1 MQRGRLPLAPKQV
14 APRNVPAS
22 RAVPL
27 RFVACPLPPLL
38 GRERHCKAGQKQS
51 SGLFL
56 ASLPKSYARRAY
68 APPKTPYS
76 NAINKVFSPK
86 KLCYARML
94 SHSRAVCG
102 HPCPQLFQKSC
113 VPMLQTKFFLLKNF
127 VLQECC
133 RILALC
139 ADLLSAI
146 TPEIL
151 YYDARAA

>member
-1 MQRGRLPLAPKQV
+1 MQRGRLPLASKQV

-38 GRERHCKAGQKQS
+38 GRERHCKSGQKQS

-56 ASLPKSYARRAY
+56 ASLPKSYARRAC
-68 APPKTPYS
+68 APPKTPCS
-76 NAINKVFSPK
+76 TNKVFSPK
-86 KLCYARML
+86 KLCFARML
-94 SHSRAVCG
+94 SHSCAVCG
-102 HPCPQLFQKSC
+102 RPCPQLLQESLI
-113 VPMLQTKFFLLKNF
+113 VMLQTKFFLLKNF

-139 ADLLSAI
+139 TDLLSAI
-146 TPEIL
+146 IPEIL
-151 YYDARAA
+151 CYDARAA